1 MKPVFK
7 ILSAVALAAGMSN
20 LVGCGDDSPN
30 YIDFDESFEMVLAK
44 ASYSYHSKDSTLV
57 VKQPECKAS
66 TLGYVVWEELG
77 GERDTM
83 KAYRS
88 DDLASVRPLH
98 VYTWDRYSYDGGDFP
113 IGLWQ
118 DSKAVKQEIQNA
130 KRFLKKGIVED
141 VFRYDGECFAKSL
154 RRELFK
160 KNTSI
165 IDADSSLAK
174 FYLMFQ
180 PESKRNFDSKAML
193 DDIAAPKCNKLTMYD
208 DEVSISLGN
217 FKNNSGTVTLAY
229 GKNACSIK
237 FKLRHAIEKAD
248 CEDAFADFEKD
259 KSKNA
264 FRFEDY
270 SEEVNYD
277 VYCIKRLVL
286 DMQEE
291 KNILPRKANSD
302 DEVSSDE
309 LARATVKFVLEGMR

>member
-1 MKPVFK
+1 MKSILKVF
-7 ILSAVALAAGMSN
+7 STAALAVGVSN

-44 ASYSYHSKDSTLV
+44 ASYSYSSKDSSLI

-66 TLGYVVWEELG
+66 TLGYVVWEERG

-88 DDLASVRPLH
+88 EDLASIRPLN
-98 VYTWDRYSYDGGDFP
+98 VYTWDRYSYDGKDFP

-118 DSKAVKQEIQNA
+118 DSKAVKQEMQNA

-154 RRELFK
+154 LNGLYK
-160 KNTSI
+160 KNVSI
-165 IDADSSLAK
+165 LAADSALAK

-180 PESKRNFDSKAML
+180 PESERTFDSKVML
-193 DDIAAPKCNKLTMYD
+193 GDISAPKCNKLTMYD
-208 DEVSISLGN
+208 NDVTISMNN
-217 FKNNSGTVTLAY
+217 FKNNSGTVTLGY
-229 GKNACSIK
+229 GKNSCSIK

-259 KSKNA
+259 KSKKTFNFA
-264 FRFEDY
+264 DY
-270 SEEVNYD
+270 SEDVDYD

-291 KNILPRKANSD
+291 KHILPRVSGSD
-302 DEVSSDE
+302 DEVSADE
-309 LARATVKFVLEGMR
+309 LARSTVKFVLEGMR